1 MSVGG
6 GPLATMRQ
14 LVVDMVDMVTDPDY
28 RLSWALKAGG
38 VVALVCLALPSDL
51 RVPGYIDLVFVLG
64 LLWRERS
71 KYLDFVHKMGQ

>member
-1 MSVGG
+1 
-6 GPLATMRQ
+6 
-14 LVVDMVDMVTDPDY
+14 
-28 RLSWALKAGG
+28 